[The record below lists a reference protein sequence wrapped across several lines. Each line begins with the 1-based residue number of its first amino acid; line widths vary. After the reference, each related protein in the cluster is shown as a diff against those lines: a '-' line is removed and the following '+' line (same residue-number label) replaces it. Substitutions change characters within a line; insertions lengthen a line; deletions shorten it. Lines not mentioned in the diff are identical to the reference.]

1 MGDATV
7 SWQLRIVVVV
17 RFAEPR
23 LLRVVIFE
31 LVFAL
36 DLALPFYFIFD
47 EVLPAQFD
55 ELFICFDVWFLWCL
69 CPSLPQDT
77 LDGFF
82 LFCFFFC
89 SAACYGPFLG
99 GDSSVGDWSFKT
111 CFGSPFAFS
120 FDPFRL

>member
-23 LLRVVIFE
+23 LFRVVIFE

-36 DLALPFYFIFD
+36 DLALPFNFIFD

-77 LDGFF
+77 LDASF
-82 LFCFFFC
+82 
-89 SAACYGPFLG
+89 
-99 GDSSVGDWSFKT
+99 SS
-111 CFGSPFAFS
+111 AFS
-120 FDPFRL
+120 FAPPLAMALFLVATTL